1 MGTQYTSIVTICSF
15 GLMIEVNMEKTLQAT
30 GNMIYPMAFQLVGA
44 VTNIILDPVFIF
56 GFAFIPAMGVSGAA
70 IATVIGQ
77 ILAMLVSLF
86 VIIFKDHA
94 VNINFRR
101 FKPDWRIIKEIYA
114 VGFPG
119 IIMQAI
125 GSVMVVGMNAI
136 LFTFPQNAVTAVAFF
151 GVYFK
156 LQSFVFMPVFGLNQ
170 GLMPIMGYN
179 FGARKKQRL
188 NSATKYGCVIALVLM
203 GAGMLVF
210 WLMPDVLLSIF
221 NASADMLKIGVPGLR
236 IISLCFLP
244 AALGIVGSTF
254 FQAVG
259 KGVNSLLVSLLRQLI
274 VLLPAAFLLAKLGVV
289 EWVWYA
295 FPIAETFSLLATIV
309 LYLRVYKRQIQNS
322 EQEPSRISG
331 PEIV

>member
-1 MGTQYTSIVTICSF
+1 M
-15 GLMIEVNMEKTLQAT
+15 
-30 GNMIYPMAFQLVGA
+30 
-44 VTNIILDPVFIF
+44 
-56 GFAFIPAMGVSGAA
+56 
-70 IATVIGQ
+70 IGQ
-77 ILAMLVSLF
+77 ILAMLVSLA

-94 VNINFRR
+94 VKINFKR
-101 FKPDWRIIKEIYA
+101 FKPDWRIVKEIYA

-136 LFTFPQNAVTAVAFF
+136 LFAFPENAATAVAFF

-179 FGARKKQRL
+179 YGARKKHRL
-188 NSATKYGCVIALVLM
+188 NSTTKYGCIIALILM

-210 WLMPDVLLSIF
+210 WLLPRQLLQIF
-221 NASADMLKIGVPGLR
+221 NASENMMAIGIPGLR

-244 AALGIVGSTF
+244 AALGIIASTL

-274 VLLPAAFLLAKLGVV
+274 VLLPAAFFLAKLGVV

-295 FPIAETFSLLATIV
+295 FPIAEVFSLLASV
-309 LYLRVYKRQIQNS
+309 FLYSRVYNRQIRDLEQD
-322 EQEPSRISG
+322 QEPVW
-331 PEIV
+331 ELK

>member
-1 MGTQYTSIVTICSF
+1 M
-15 GLMIEVNMEKTLQAT
+15 
-30 GNMIYPMAFQLVGA
+30 
-44 VTNIILDPVFIF
+44 
-56 GFAFIPAMGVSGAA
+56 
-70 IATVIGQ
+70 
-77 ILAMLVSLF
+77 
-86 VIIFKDHA
+86 
-94 VNINFRR
+94 
-101 FKPDWRIIKEIYA
+101 
-114 VGFPG
+114 
-119 IIMQAI
+119 
-125 GSVMVVGMNAI
+125 
-136 LFTFPQNAVTAVAFF
+136 
-151 GVYFK
+151 
-156 LQSFVFMPVFGLNQ
+156 NQ

-309 LYLRVYKRQIQNS
+309 LYLRVYKRQIQNL

-331 PEIV
+331 PEIE